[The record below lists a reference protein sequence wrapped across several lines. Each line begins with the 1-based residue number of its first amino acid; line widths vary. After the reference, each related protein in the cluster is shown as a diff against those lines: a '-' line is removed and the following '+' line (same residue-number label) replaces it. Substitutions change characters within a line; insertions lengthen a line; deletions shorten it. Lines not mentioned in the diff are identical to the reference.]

1 MMKSSSTLKIII
13 VASIAVL
20 GLVAL
25 PQAQAA
31 DPVTTGTIT
40 VIQEVVNDNVGTN
53 VAGDFSMY
61 VKHFGVDVVG
71 SPFVAMSGVGT
82 TFTLEPGT
90 YVVSQEIIS
99 GYDGTWSGVGVDNG
113 FIDLQAG
120 QQITIT
126 RTLNDNGKAVVI
138 EPTTEDGGLLPNTA
152 SPWFNALAVGLL
164 ISIAGAF
171 GFSRR
176 TKVHK

>member
-1 MMKSSSTLKIII
+1 MMKSTSIIRT
-13 VASIAVL
+13 SMGMWIAVFALL
-20 GLVAL
+20 GL

-31 DPVTTGTIT
+31 DSATTGIIH
-40 VIQEVVNDNVGTN
+40 VVQEVVNDNTGTN
-53 VAGDFSMY
+53 IAGDFSMY
-61 VKHFGVDVVG
+61 VKHFGADVVG
-71 SPFVAMSGVGT
+71 SPFVAMSGIGT
-82 TFTLEPGT
+82 TFILEPGT
-90 YVVSQEIIS
+90 YVVSQEIIA
-99 GYDGTWSGVGVDNG
+99 GYDGTWSGLQIDNG

-120 QQITIT
+120 QEITIT

-171 GFSRR
+171 GLSRR
-176 TKVHK
+176 TKLHK